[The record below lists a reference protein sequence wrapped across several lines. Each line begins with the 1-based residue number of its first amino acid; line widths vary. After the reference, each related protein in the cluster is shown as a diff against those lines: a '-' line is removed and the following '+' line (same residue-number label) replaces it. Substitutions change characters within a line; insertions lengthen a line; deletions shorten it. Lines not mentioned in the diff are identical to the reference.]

1 MDTNWPFQEPIDLE
15 HKQYILLSYLQKI
28 DKDLSNFK
36 LYPNFQFLSLHLA
49 NINLMIQKG
58 QFLMLTKKI
67 KEKDEE
73 ILISDLVAQDIPLMT
88 QEDILEVYK
97 ICKFSSQKLQEFFDQ
112 AKAIWE
118 LVNDAVSLTVIN
130 NQKSFDKKEGLFIIE
145 NNGKNFL
152 YEFIIKEIK
161 KNTLDLKCQ
170 VKKICEVKDN
180 NLSPELFE
188 NRKSLIK
195 NLQDPLIHKN
205 IIVFK
210 VNHDNNFP
218 FNETLLPISKRKI
231 LNYIQQSKILS
242 KPSLT
247 KSRE

>member
-1 MDTNWPFQEPIDLE
+1 METNWPFQEPIDLE

-28 DKDLSNFK
+28 DKDLENFK

-49 NINLMIQKG
+49 NINLIIQKG
-58 QFLMLTKKI
+58 QFLSLTKKI

-73 ILISDLVAQDIPLMT
+73 ILISDLVAQEIPPLT
-88 QEDILEVYK
+88 QEDVLELYR
-97 ICKFSSQKLQEFFDQ
+97 ICKFSSQKLQDFFDQ

-118 LVNDAVSLTVIN
+118 LVNDSVSLSVIN
-130 NQKSFDKKEGLFIIE
+130 NLKSFDKKEGLFVIE

-152 YEFIIKEIK
+152 YEFVIKEIK
-161 KNTLDLKCQ
+161 KNTSDLKCQ
-170 VKKICEVKDN
+170 IKKICEINDYT
-180 NLSPELFE
+180 LSSDLF
-188 NRKSLIK
+188 KGKKTLIK
-195 NLQDPLIHKN
+195 NLEETSVHDSLIL
-205 IIVFK
+205 FK

-218 FNETLLPISKRKI
+218 FNETILPISKRKI

-247 KSRE
+247 KSDK

>member
-1 MDTNWPFQEPIDLE
+1 MAF
-15 HKQYILLSYLQKI
+15 
-28 DKDLSNFK
+28 
-36 LYPNFQFLSLHLA
+36 FQF
-49 NINLMIQKG
+49 
-58 QFLMLTKKI
+58 F
-67 KEKDEE
+67 
-73 ILISDLVAQDIPLMT
+73 
-88 QEDILEVYK
+88 
-97 ICKFSSQKLQEFFDQ
+97 CKFSSQKLQEFFDQ

-118 LVNDAVSLTVIN
+118 LVNDAVSLTVIS